1 MSILITGAAGFVGS
15 NITKRLNNMGC
26 YDIYLV
32 DSINEKNEKNLK
44 DVKYKDLINKEF
56 FDAST
61 LEKLKEVKVIFH
73 QGAITDTTFND
84 ESEMMRVNYD
94 LSVTIFNHCAFN
106 NCSMIYA
113 SSAAVYG
120 TGDNGFVEKNSCENP
135 LNVYAESK
143 LKFDNYV
150 RSSKATNQVVGL
162 RYFNVFGKN
171 EDHKLK
177 MASPINQFY
186 RQAKSIE
193 KVKVFKGSQNYKR
206 DFICVD
212 DVVDVN
218 MFFYENKNISG
229 IFNCGTGRT
238 ATFQDAAELVSS
250 QLNVPIEE
258 IPFPDILKGKYQSY
272 TCADLTSLRSVGYK
286 KEFTSFKDA
295 AFDYIDFMKISE

>member
-1 MSILITGAAGFVGS
+1 MSILVTGAAGFVGS
-15 NITKRLNNMGC
+15 NIVKRLNDVGH

-32 DSINEKNEKNLK
+32 DSVNDKNEKNIK
-44 DVKYKDLINKEF
+44 NVKYKDLINKES

-61 LEKLKEVKVIFH
+61 LEKLKEVEVVFH

-84 ESEMMRVNYD
+84 EIEMMRVNYD
-94 LSVTIFNHCAFN
+94 LSVMIFNHCAFN

-120 TGDNGFVEKNSCENP
+120 IGDKGFSENSFCENP

-143 LKFDNYV
+143 LRFDNYV
-150 RSSKATNQVVGL
+150 RSSKVNNQVVGL

-193 KVKVFKGSQNYKR
+193 KVRVFEGSQNFKR
-206 DFICVD
+206 DFIRVD

-229 IFNCGTGRT
+229 IFNCGTGQT
-238 ATFQDAAELVSS
+238 ATFQDVADTVSN

-295 AFDYIDFMKISE
+295 AFGYIEFMKNSE

>member
-1 MSILITGAAGFVGS
+1 MSILVTGAAGFIGS
-15 NITKRLNNMGC
+15 NIVKKLNDIGHN
-26 YDIYLV
+26 DIYLV
-32 DSINEKNEKNLK
+32 DSVNDNNKKNIESF
-44 DVKYKDLINKEF
+44 KYKDFINKES

-84 ESEMMRVNYD
+84 EAEMMRVNYE
-94 LSVTIFNHCAFN
+94 LSVMIFNHCISN
-106 NCSMIYA
+106 NRRMIYA
-113 SSAAVYG
+113 SSASVYG
-120 TGDNGFVEKNSCENP
+120 TGDNGFVENSSCENP

-150 RSSKATNQVVGL
+150 RSLKATNQVVGL
-162 RYFNVFGKN
+162 RYFNVFGRN

-177 MASPINQFY
+177 MASPINQFF

-193 KVKVFKGSQNYKR
+193 KIKVFEGSENFKR

-218 MFFYENKNISG
+218 MFFYKNENISG
-229 IFNCGTGRT
+229 IFNCGTGQT
-238 ATFQDAAELVSS
+238 ATFQDAADVVSVEM
-250 QLNVPIEE
+250 NVPIEK

-272 TCADLTSLRSVGYK
+272 TCADLSSLRSAGYK
-286 KEFTSFKDA
+286 KEFISFKDA
-295 AFDYIDFMKISE
+295 ASSYVQFMKI